1 MAAEPS
7 PVEAAGAATVE
18 PRVLASLGLTSF
30 AGFLGIGVFAPFLA
44 VMADDL
50 GVSVGLLGQAATVA
64 LLATGLSGLVIGPL
78 ADHFGHRRA
87 MLAGLALVIVNSL
100 GVALATSFALVLG
113 MRAFAGVGFAATGVA
128 TAAVAVRYLGDT
140 RRRAISLIT
149 GASMLSS
156 LVGVPLL
163 TTIGSVTSWRGAYVC
178 VGVVGL
184 IATVILWLG
193 FRPDGRMSARPFR
206 ARDVLAAYARLLS
219 ERHMPLLIAST
230 AFQIFSIVGI
240 LTYAGA
246 FLVDELGFSLRE
258 VGYAFMVQGGGA
270 FLGSFAGGGR
280 LGRFNLRLFYTLM
293 MVLMGLLILVIFSV
307 PSGPY
312 LTMLLLFGTGLTQIA
327 GWVCLATILA
337 NETPVGQ
344 ATTMVLS
351 RAVLGLGGA
360 LGAAAGGLLL
370 ELSGYPAL
378 GVLYLLAALS
388 AAALVWA
395 RPRQVF
401 SLET

>member
-1 MAAEPS
+1 MAARTG
-7 PVEAAGAATVE
+7 PVDTTGVTSVE
-18 PRVLASLGLTSF
+18 PRLLAALGLTSF
-30 AGFLGIGVFAPFLA
+30 AGFLAIAVFAPFLA

-50 GVSVGLLGQAATVA
+50 GVSVGVLGQAATVA

-87 MLAGLALVIVNSL
+87 MLVGLALVIVSSV
-100 GVALATSFALVLG
+100 GVALAGSFGQVLAF
-113 MRAFAGVGFAATGVA
+113 RAFAGVGFAATGVA
-128 TAAVAVRYLGDT
+128 TAAAAARYVGAA
-140 RRRAISLIT
+140 RRRAISRIT
-149 GASMLSS
+149 GMSMLSS
-156 LVGVPLL
+156 LVGVPVLAV
-163 TTIGSVTSWRGAYVC
+163 IASFAGWRGAYVVVGC
-178 VGVVGL
+178 VGAL
-184 IATVILWLG
+184 AAVILWVTV
-193 FRPDGRMSARPFR
+193 RADANAHAPPFEMR
-206 ARDVLAAYARLLS
+206 AVFAAYNRLLR
-219 ERHMPLLIAST
+219 ERHMLLLTASI

-246 FLVDELGFSLRE
+246 FLVDELGFTVRE

-280 LGRFNLRLFYTLM
+280 LGRFNLRTFYTLM
-293 MVLMGLLILVIFSV
+293 MVLMGLLILATFSL

-312 LTMLLLFGTGLTQIA
+312 LTVLLLFGTGLTQIA

-360 LGAAAGGLLL
+360 LGAAAGGLVLDH
-370 ELSGYPAL
+370 SGYPAL
-378 GVLYLLAALS
+378 GLLYLLAALI

-395 RPRQVF
+395 RPR
-401 SLET
+401 LAIELR